1 MKTKLIKTVLFLIA
15 VTSITGAQ
23 ADESLAQRIKEV
35 FQEPRNTHAPTS
47 VAAVRG

>member
-15 VTSITGAQ
+15 VTSITGAR
-23 ADESLAQRIKEV
+23 ADESLAQRIKDA
-35 FQEPRNTHAPTS
+35 FKEPQVQRPTA